1 MVCRQFSYD
10 TQQPIA
16 LLKLLFDKG
25 GTFDRDKDLNW
36 KYLKD
41 ILYYGVVTVPGG
53 GRIQL
58 DERFVSLC
66 AIFNVLRPS
75 EGTIFVIYQS
85 ILRGHL
91 ADFAS
96 ELLPISDKLIRLTYK
111 LLQVYEQ

>member
-1 MVCRQFSYD
+1 M
-10 TQQPIA
+10 
-16 LLKLLFDKG
+16 KLLFDKG

-66 AIFNVLRPS
+66 ATFNVLGPS
-75 EGTIFVIYQS
+75 EATIFVIYQS

-91 ADFAS
+91 AEFAS
-96 ELLPISDKLIRLTYK
+96 DLLPVADKLICLTQK
-111 LLQVYEQ
+111 LLQVYAQ